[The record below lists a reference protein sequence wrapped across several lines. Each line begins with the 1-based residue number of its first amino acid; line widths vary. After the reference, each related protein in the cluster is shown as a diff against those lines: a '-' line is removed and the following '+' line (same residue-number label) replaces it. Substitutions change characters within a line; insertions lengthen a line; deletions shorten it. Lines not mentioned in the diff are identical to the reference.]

1 MFSYFRYQREEE
13 DREREALLSRK
24 FAPNDPD
31 TSIMIDA
38 ALQQNN
44 QLQNAH
50 RGMNELLTSGSNII
64 TSLRDQR
71 STLKGAHKKILD
83 VMNTLGLSNTVM
95 RLIERRTY
103 QDKFILYGGMIVT
116 CLCMWFIWRYFSWF
130 PFPMLECLFNSS
142 NDRVIYLVSRPIER
156 TKIVQM
162 SCVYTAKIIIDVP
175 DIERRK
181 AEMYFCLWCQ
191 RKK

>member
-116 CLCMWFIWRYFSWF
+116 CLCMWFIWRYFS
-130 PFPMLECLFNSS
+130 
-142 NDRVIYLVSRPIER
+142 
-156 TKIVQM
+156 
-162 SCVYTAKIIIDVP
+162 
-175 DIERRK
+175 
-181 AEMYFCLWCQ
+181 
-191 RKK
+191 